1 MVIKRIVERFIKNDR
16 KIRDRLFKPI
26 LRILTKIG
34 ITANKISN
42 FKLIVFIPFLFF
54 VKSNIKLAFLFVL
67 FSFLSDILDGPLARY
82 QKTQSDK
89 GKFLDIFGDFSVY
102 LLIILNLFFLEVMN
116 NNLLVYHLF
125 IFPLVMILSTL
136 KKQENEKTDWIIKP
150 APELG
155 HFNMLVMFS
164 LFLYIYFNVNYLNL
178 ILLLIN
184 LIYTVLTLFYFV
196 YLQYKWFR

>member
-1 MVIKRIVERFIKNDR
+1 
-16 KIRDRLFKPI
+16 
-26 LRILTKIG
+26 
-34 ITANKISN
+34 
-42 FKLIVFIPFLFF
+42 
-54 VKSNIKLAFLFVL
+54 
-67 FSFLSDILDGPLARY
+67 LSDIFDGPLARY
-82 QKTQSDK
+82 QKKQSDR

-102 LLIILNLFFLEVMN
+102 LLIILNLFFLNIMN

-155 HFNMLVMFS
+155 QFNMLFILF

-178 ILLLIN
+178 VLLLIN
-184 LIYTVLTLFYFV
+184 ILYTWLTLFDFA
-196 YLQYKWFR
+196 YLQYRWYR